1 MRSFATKAA
10 ASFGNKGRL
19 SWGASFVL
27 AARAREKA
35 DGRYA
40 VGFSLRL
47 PPPSWAVSTRKSRR
61 WVEISGSFYLRQ

>member
-1 MRSFATKAA
+1 LGT
-10 ASFGNKGRL
+10 
-19 SWGASFVL
+19 SFVL

-47 PPPSWAVSTRKSRR
+47 PPPPAWAVSTRKSRR